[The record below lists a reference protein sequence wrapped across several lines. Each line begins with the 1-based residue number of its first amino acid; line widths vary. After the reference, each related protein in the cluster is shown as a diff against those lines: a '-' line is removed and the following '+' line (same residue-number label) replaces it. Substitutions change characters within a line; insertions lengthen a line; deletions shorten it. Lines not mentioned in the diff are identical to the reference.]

1 MLWFQFM
8 KLDLY
13 AMHPLQPDPLFN
25 TSDGP
30 RERGEGE
37 GGRRFIDFQSGFL
50 ELNKHN
56 VRIIRLSGNWPEKL
70 LLKLKKRLL
79 WPAISGTWVPPGI

>member
-13 AMHPLQPDPLFN
+13 AVHPMQPDPFLIPLM
-25 TSDGP
+25 G
-30 RERGEGE
+30 RGKGGEGE

-70 LLKLKKRLL
+70 LLKLKNRLL

>member
-1 MLWFQFM
+1 ML
-8 KLDLY
+8 Y
-13 AMHPLQPDPLFN
+13 GSICNAPVAAAGPLFN
-25 TSDGP
+25 TFKG
-30 RERGEGE
+30 RGGGER

-56 VRIIRLSGNWPEKL
+56 VRIIRLSGNWSEKL